1 MPRNMQR
8 HKPPPLDLPDDP
20 AMQQPDEQSQIEQP
34 LPVKSK
40 VHFDWQ
46 DWLPY
51 LEEYDC
57 TEAQKRELIETYWL
71 IILAFIDLDYE
82 VGSYP
87 AEQPVDKSSPHLDL
101 SAALRAAVLQSEN
114 TETQS
119 SRPKKEKTK
128 EESA

>member
-1 MPRNMQR
+1 MPKY
-8 HKPPPLDLPDDP
+8 KPPPLDQHNDP
-20 AMQQPDEQSQIEQP
+20 AMKQLDERPQTAKPKI
-34 LPVKSK
+34 
-40 VHFDWQ
+40 HFDWQ

-57 TEAQKRELIETYWL
+57 TDTQKRQLIETYWL

-82 VGSYP
+82 VGSF
-87 AEQPVDKSSPHLDL
+87 EGETNVDKSALRLDL